1 MDEFILLQ
9 CNAIYSLKYC
19 LIYLSW
25 KQLIEKI
32 QHAFHI
38 LLFTIFPVKKLYKL

>member
-9 CNAIYSLKYC
+9 CNIFIEVLSDLFELKTVNRK
-19 LIYLSW
+19 L
-25 KQLIEKI
+25 